1 MSRPRRCCRY
11 CSTFSSLVR
20 MCSRRSSRLVLP
32 PTAFRRPLPRSNIT
46 PDGWRSKAGFPKQ
59 SRRSWSGADTKSC
72 VGPTGS
78 GRLAPSAQS
87 SPTAAVAC
95 SKPAPTRA
103 APPTPSAGSTSAVSF
118 GLGLECRSHR
128 LCHFEE
134 LVSHLLIGDGIVEPD
149 ELDGFRTLQ
158 LLAPLLVLGA
168 EVGVV
173 LL

>member
-1 MSRPRRCCRY
+1 MSRPRRCWRY

-87 SPTAAVAC
+87 SPT
-95 SKPAPTRA
+95 PA
-103 APPTPSAGSTSAVSF
+103 APPTPSAGSTSAVLF

-173 LL
+173 L